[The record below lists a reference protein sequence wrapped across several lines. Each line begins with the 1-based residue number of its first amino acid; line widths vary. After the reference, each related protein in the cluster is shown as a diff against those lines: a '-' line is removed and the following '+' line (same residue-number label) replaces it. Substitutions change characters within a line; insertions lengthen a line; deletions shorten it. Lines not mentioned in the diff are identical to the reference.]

1 MEGNLRFKIVW
12 AGLIVGSK
20 FTVFALFYFAFEG
33 KFPCI
38 IWSCDLAEGFLRRF
52 GGLIHGGAYF
62 RNFTV
67 LSRWIVIFP
76 MDSAIHLLN
85 RGQNLKFLHWESIFI
100 GNLPGSALH
109 ALLLQY
115 LYTPFSHFK
124 NVFSASS
131 AASLSIFPFIQ
142 RPIFCF
148 HREVWG
154 IKVCQ
159 IFHR

>member
-1 MEGNLRFKIVW
+1 MYNLELRFS
-12 AGLIVGSK
+12 G
-20 FTVFALFYFAFEG
+20 
-33 KFPCI
+33 
-38 IWSCDLAEGFLRRF
+38 GFLRRF
-52 GGLIHGGAYF
+52 GGLIHGRAYF

-67 LSRWIVIFP
+67 LSRWMVIFP

-154 IKVCQ
+154 IKVCH

>member
-142 RPIFCF
+142 SPIFCF

>member
-1 MEGNLRFKIVW
+1 MYNLELRFS
-12 AGLIVGSK
+12 G
-20 FTVFALFYFAFEG
+20 
-33 KFPCI
+33 
-38 IWSCDLAEGFLRRF
+38 GFLRRF

-115 LYTPFSHFK
+115 IHPLAILRMCFLLVLRHPYPFFRSF
-124 NVFSASS
+124 NAQYFAS
-131 AASLSIFPFIQ
+131 IERF
-142 RPIFCF
+142 
-148 HREVWG
+148 G
-154 IKVCQ
+154 G
-159 IFHR
+159 

>member
-1 MEGNLRFKIVW
+1 M
-12 AGLIVGSK
+12 
-20 FTVFALFYFAFEG
+20 FYFAFEG
-33 KFPCI
+33 KFPSI
-38 IWSCDLAEGFLRRF
+38 IWRGDLAEGFLRCRF
-52 GGLIHGGAYF
+52 GGLIFGGAYF

-67 LSRWIVIFP
+67 LIRWILIYP

-100 GNLPGSALH
+100 GNLPGSVPH

-124 NVFSASS
+124 NVLSASS

-148 HREVWG
+148 DREVWG

-159 IFHR
+159 IFYR